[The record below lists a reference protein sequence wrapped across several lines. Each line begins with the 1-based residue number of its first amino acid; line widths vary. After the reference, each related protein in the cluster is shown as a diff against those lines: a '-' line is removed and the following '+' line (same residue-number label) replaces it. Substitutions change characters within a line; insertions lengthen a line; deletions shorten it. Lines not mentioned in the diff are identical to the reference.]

1 MTENQDRPYCE
12 RQRRTRDL
20 IKGAIFDAGDI
31 LYHRKRNEVETL
43 FWALE
48 RNGWGKRQE
57 YLDNK
62 DVFDDLRELSYRGI
76 ITRKETVIAFLK
88 ALGIHDE
95 AQRNST
101 FASYEEEYQVNMT
114 FPQEVPEVVNGLKA
128 MGMKLIVLSDGHCSG
143 LEKKRWLAR
152 VGIDNKFEDVLCS
165 CDIGYRKPERRAY
178 EITLERLSMDAAE
191 TVFVG
196 HSLKDLGGAMNLDIM
211 TVGVGCPDADSGLVN
226 VRLSELSELPRAIRE
241 LKR

>member
-1 MTENQDRPYCE
+1 
-12 RQRRTRDL
+12 L
-20 IKGAIFDAGDI
+20 VKGAIFDAGDI

-48 RNGWGKRQE
+48 QNGWSKRQE
-57 YLDNK
+57 YINSM
-62 DVFDDLRELSYRGI
+62 DVFHDLRELSYRGI
-76 ITRKETVIAFLK
+76 ITRKENVITFLK

-95 AQRNST
+95 VQRNSIFT
-101 FASYEEEYQVNMT
+101 SYENEYQINMI
-114 FPQEVPEVVNGLKA
+114 FPQEVPEVIGDLKA

-152 VGIDNKFEDVLCS
+152 VGIDDKFEDVLCS

-178 EITLERLSMDAAE
+178 EIALEGLATDAEE

-196 HSLKDLGGAMNLDIM
+196 HSLKDLGGAINLDIT
-211 TVGVGCPDADSGLVN
+211 TVGVGCPNANSGLVN
-226 VRLSELSELPRAIRE
+226 VRLSKLSELSNAIRE
-241 LKR
+241 LKK

>member
-1 MTENQDRPYCE
+1 M
-12 RQRRTRDL
+12 

-31 LYHRKRNEVETL
+31 LYHRKKNEVETL

-48 RNGWGKRQE
+48 QNGWSKRQE
-57 YLDNK
+57 YVNNM
-62 DVFDDLRELSYRGI
+62 DVFHDLRELSYRGI
-76 ITRKETVIAFLK
+76 ITRKENVTTFLK

-95 AQRNST
+95 VQRNSIFT
-101 FASYEEEYQVNMT
+101 SYENEYQVNMV
-114 FPQEVPEVVNGLKA
+114 FPQEVPEVIGGLKA

-152 VGIDNKFEDVLCS
+152 VGIDEKFEDVLCS

-178 EITLERLSMDAAE
+178 EITLERLATRAKE

-196 HSLKDLGGAMNLDIM
+196 HSLKDLGGAMNLDIT
-211 TVGVGCPDADSGLVN
+211 TVGVGCPNANSGLVN
-226 VRLSELSELPRAIRE
+226 VRLSKLSELPEAIE
-241 LKR
+241 EIKR